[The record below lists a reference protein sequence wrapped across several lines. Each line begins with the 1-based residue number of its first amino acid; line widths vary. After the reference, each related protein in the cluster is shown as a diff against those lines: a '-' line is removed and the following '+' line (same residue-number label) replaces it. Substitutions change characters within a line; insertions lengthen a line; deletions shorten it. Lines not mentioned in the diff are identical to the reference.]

1 MAREAQIA
9 ANQSNAQCSSGPKT
23 AAGKAI
29 VAQNNFRHGF
39 TGAFRVL
46 PWESQDDYS
55 ALQLVLEKEHQPA
68 TPSEELLVE
77 SMAQSYWLRK
87 RALVLQNTCFTGES
101 PDSVN
106 EKELALYIRYQNTHD
121 RAFHRSLNDL
131 LKLRAEKR
139 KQEIGFESQ
148 KQKQAEETRRAAVEN
163 RKQELHRWNVL
174 LGEAKV
180 EHQYAL
186 TANQRLPQIVAA
198 IEQEERMEAQ
208 QVA

>member
-1 MAREAQIA
+1 M
-9 ANQSNAQCSSGPKT
+9 
-23 AAGKAI
+23 
-29 VAQNNFRHGF
+29 AQNNFRHGF

-68 TPSEELLVE
+68 TPTEELLVE

-101 PDSVN
+101 PDSVS

-148 KQKQAEETRRAAVEN
+148 KQKQAEETRRAAGEN

-174 LGEAKV
+174 LGEAKLD
-180 EHQYAL
+180 HQYAL

-198 IEQEERMEAQ
+198 IEQEERLEAEQ
-208 QVA
+208 AA